1 MTIQTK
7 GSQPFTHSFTKFS
20 LLDPDEAIELS
31 VTKPAANNHVL
42 LRFNKSNLKWAHQNR
57 SVNQF

>member
-1 MTIQTK
+1 MGTPDDNMTIQTK

-31 VTKPAANNHVL
+31 VTKPSANNHVL
-42 LRFNKSNLKWAHQNR
+42 K
-57 SVNQF
+57 V